1 MMDRREFLRA
11 MGGAAAAP
19 LLSAAPAKKPNFLV
33 ILADD
38 MGFSDAGCY
47 GGEIDTPNLDRLAA
61 KGLRFTQAYS
71 TARCGPSRSC
81 LLTGYY
87 AQQTAC
93 DVMTRGNV
101 PGYTRFIPDY
111 LKPLGYRSYHSG
123 KWHFRLVPG
132 EGGLGFDH
140 SYTLMDEDRYF
151 TPRGLLLDGEPLPQ
165 PKPEDHY
172 YTTTAFSD
180 YAIRFLKE
188 HARDHATAPFFL
200 YLAPHSPHF
209 PLHAPAEDIAK
220 YKDKFADGWD
230 AMRARKWE
238 RMRRMGLI
246 NCALPPLERN
256 MWPRWNTPDAELFAK
271 IGPGEVTRAVPWAS
285 LSPEQKSLQR
295 TKMAIHA
302 AMITRMD
309 LEMGRVLEQIE
320 AMGASRDTVVIFL
333 SDNGASA
340 EQIIRGDGHDPA
352 APPGA
357 WNTYLSLGPGWSSA
371 SNVPLRLH
379 KSWLQ
384 EGGIASP
391 MVVHWPA
398 GIKDQNKLRHNPCHL
413 VDILPTLVDLAG
425 GRTAG
430 GAPEGAPPLAGRSL
444 APVFHKDGATPHDFL
459 YFNHN
464 GNRALR
470 VGDWKVLST
479 SAGSPVGSI
488 WRDWELYDLSK
499 DRCELVNLA
508 GLEQERVKRMVT
520 QWTEIDDSYT
530 KQRESAPPAAK
541 RFMAARGA
549 AQART
554 SKG

>member
-1 MMDRREFLRA
+1 MMMDRREFLRA
-11 MGGAAAAP
+11 MGGAVVTTS
-19 LLSAAPAKKPNFLV
+19 LCAAPAKKPNFLV

-61 KGLRFTQAYS
+61 RGLRFTQAYS

-87 AQQTAC
+87 AQQTAS

-101 PGYTRFIPDY
+101 PNYTRFIPNY
-111 LKPLGYRSYHSG
+111 LKRLGYRSYHSG
-123 KWHFRLVPG
+123 KWHFRLVSG
-132 EGGLGFDH
+132 EDGLGFDH

-151 TPRGLLLDGEPLPQ
+151 TPRALLLDGEPLPQ

-172 YTTTAFSD
+172 YTTTAISD

-188 HARDHATAPFFL
+188 HARDYPRAPFFL
-200 YLAPHSPHF
+200 YLAPHAPHF

-220 YKDKFADGWD
+220 YKDKFVDGWD

-256 MWPRWNTPDAELFAK
+256 MWPRWNTPDAELYAK
-271 IGPGEVTRAVPWAS
+271 IGPGEVARAVPWAS
-285 LSPEQKSLQR
+285 LSPEQKGLQR

-352 APPGA
+352 ASPGA

-384 EGGIASP
+384 EGGISSP

-398 GIKDQNKLRHNPCHL
+398 GIKDENQLRYNPCHL

-425 GRTAG
+425 GRTTD

-444 APVFHKDGATPHDFL
+444 APAFQEDGATPHDFL

-470 VGDWKVLST
+470 VGDWKLLST
-479 SAGSPVGSI
+479 SAGSPVGSV
-488 WRDWELYDLSK
+488 WRDWELYNLSQ
-499 DRCELVNLA
+499 DRCELASLA
-508 GLEQERVKRMVT
+508 GLQQERVKQMIA
-520 QWTEIDDSYT
+520 QWTEIDEGYT
-530 KQRESAPPAAK
+530 KQRESAPPTAK
-541 RFMAARGA
+541 RFMATREAG
-549 AQART
+549 
-554 SKG
+554 